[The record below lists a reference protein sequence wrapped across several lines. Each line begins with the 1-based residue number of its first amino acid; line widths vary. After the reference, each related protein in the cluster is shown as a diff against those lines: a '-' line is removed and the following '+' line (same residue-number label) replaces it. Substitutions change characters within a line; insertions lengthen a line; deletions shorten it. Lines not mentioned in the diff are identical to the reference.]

1 MYSADILSKS
11 KTFRSLLL
19 AVALFCFSLGSTHA
33 QSGLLEKEV
42 DVKPGRKTVESILA
56 EMAQQGINLSYSD
69 NAIPIHKLVEIKV
82 TPRSVYQ
89 HFLTM
94 FNSERVAFEERGSTI
109 LLYKSNQR
117 VKKKITISGVVKD
130 ANSGENLI
138 GAHIWIDSLKLGTTS
153 NEYGFYSLSIR
164 QGKHQLISSYLGYE
178 TTSPT
183 TEIIKNTRINFEID
197 IKTPYLRE
205 VIISPREREVEL
217 SETPAGYN
225 KIDLQLMGKLP
236 YFLGEVDIL
245 QSTLLLP
252 GIKTLGEDAIGLNIR
267 GGNADQNLILL
278 DDAPIYNSSHLFG
291 LISVFNPDAVSHA
304 EVFKSGI
311 PVAYGGR
318 ASSIINIRKREG
330 NNKEYHVTGGLGLA
344 STRIMAEGP
353 IIMDRSSF
361 LVSARSSFTNFNFFN
376 FSDKVIFQDN
386 SASFHDVNAKFHF
399 KLNRKNTIYFSGYFG
414 NDRNRIG
421 DNLLRRWGNRT
432 ATVRWN
438 RQITARMFM
447 NNTIYASNYSYTTG
461 QPNKGIGEFTGT
473 SAIIDYAIKSDFS
486 FFKSPKNSYDFGTG
500 LIFHRLNPGDREPN
514 IGNETFNPIAL
525 DSEHAFEPY
534 IYFSNHRKISDRLSI
549 NLGLRLSSMYKIG
562 PGDVFVYNDGESK
575 EKSSISDT
583 IPYKKNELVKRYAG
597 IEPRVT
603 FNYLIGENS
612 AIKWSYDRTL
622 QYLHLIS
629 NTISP
634 SPTDIWKLSSTYI
647 KPQTAHQVTIGYY
660 RTIKTGL
667 DASVEFYGRK
677 TKNITEYKDGADLLL
692 NDAIETELINAKG
705 RSYGIE
711 FLIKK
716 KSDRFNGWLSY
727 TVSRSERKMTSALQN
742 EQLNDRTYF
751 PADFDR
757 THDLAVVGIYQLSKR
772 WSLSSNFIFR
782 TGRPIA
788 LPESKY
794 EFENSIISNFTLRN
808 QGRIANYHRMDVSA
822 TLKTN
827 KGEMRK
833 NGKTK
838 KLDDSWTFSIYNLYA
853 QRNAFSLLFRQSDS
867 NPYATEVIKSSILGT
882 IIPSVTYNFRF

>member
-1 MYSADILSKS
+1 LYSEVFSSKS
-11 KTFRSLLL
+11 IAFRSLLL
-19 AVALFCFSLGSTHA
+19 AAAIIYLPGLTYA
-33 QSGLLEKEV
+33 QSGLLQKEV
-42 DVKPGRKTVESILA
+42 DINPGRKTVEAILS
-56 EMAQQGINLSYSD
+56 EMTQKGIDLAYSD
-69 NAIPIHKLVEIKV
+69 NAIPIHKLVEIKI

-89 HFLTM
+89 YFLTM
-94 FNSERVAFEERGSTI
+94 FNNERLAFEERDSTI

-117 VKKKITISGVVKD
+117 VKKKITISGVVRD

-164 QGKHQLISSYLGYE
+164 QGEHRLTSSYLGYE
-178 TTSPT
+178 TSSPI
-183 TEIIKNTRINFEID
+183 TEVTRNIRMNFEID
-197 IKTPYLRE
+197 IETSYLRE
-205 VIISPREREVEL
+205 IIISPREREVEL
-217 SETPAGYN
+217 SETPGGYH
-225 KIDLQLMGKLP
+225 KLDLQSIGKLP

-252 GIKTLGEDAIGLNIR
+252 GIKNLGEDAIGLNIR

-278 DDAPIYNSSHLFG
+278 DDAPIYNSSHFFG

-311 PVAYGGR
+311 PAAYGGR
-318 ASSIINIRKREG
+318 VSSVINIRKREG
-330 NNKEYHVTGGLGLA
+330 NDKEYHVTGGIGLA
-344 STRIMAEGP
+344 STRLMAEGP
-353 IIMDRSSF
+353 IVEDKSSF

-376 FSDKVIFQDN
+376 FSNEVIFQDN
-386 SASFHDVNAKFHF
+386 SASFHDLNGKFHF
-399 KLNRKNTIYFSGYFG
+399 RINRKNTIYFSGYFG
-414 NDRNRIG
+414 SDRNRIG
-421 DNLLRRWGNRT
+421 DNVLRRWGNRT
-432 ATVRWN
+432 ATARWN

-447 NNTIYASNYSYTTG
+447 NNTIYVSDYSYRTG
-461 QPNKGIGEFTGT
+461 QPNKGIGEFIGT
-473 SAIIDYAIKSDFS
+473 SAIIDYALKSDFN

-500 LIFHRLNPGDREPN
+500 LIFHRLNPGNREPN
-514 IGNETFNPIAL
+514 IGNETFNPIEL
-525 DSEHAFEPY
+525 KSEHAFEPY
-534 IYFSNHRKISDRLSI
+534 IYLANQRKISDRLSF
-549 NLGLRLSSMYKIG
+549 NLGVRLSLLYTIG
-562 PGDVFVYNDGESK
+562 PGDVFIYNGGKGK
-575 EKSSISDT
+575 ETNTISDT
-583 IPYKKNELVKRYAG
+583 IFYNAREIIKRYHG

-603 FNYLIGENS
+603 FNYRIGENG
-612 AIKWSYDRTL
+612 AIKWTYDRTR

-634 SPTDIWKLSSTYI
+634 SPTDIWKLSSTYLE
-647 KPQTAHQVTIGYY
+647 PQKANLVTIGYY

-667 DASVEFYGRK
+667 YLSVEFYGRE

-692 NDAIETELINAKG
+692 NEAIETELINAKG
-705 RSYGIE
+705 RAYGVE
-711 FLIKK
+711 FLVKK
-716 KSDRFNGWLSY
+716 RTTRFNGWLSY
-727 TVSRSERKMTSALQN
+727 TLSRSERKTTSPLLN
-742 EQLNDRTYF
+742 EKLNDGNYF
-751 PADFDR
+751 PTDFDR
-757 THDLAVVGIYQLSKR
+757 THDLVVVGIYQLHKR

-782 TGRPIA
+782 TGRPIT

-794 EFENSIISNFTLRN
+794 EFENSIISNYTLRN

-853 QRNAFSLLFRQSDS
+853 HRNAFSLLFRQSET
-867 NPYATEVIKSSILGT
+867 NPYLTDITKFSILGT